1 MAKLQ
6 HIHLEK
12 LSSDEVFSSKLVFSL
27 YVLYVET
34 HCCVMMCVEC
44 FVL

>member
-27 YVLYVET
+27 NAAV
-34 HCCVMMCVEC
+34 C
-44 FVL
+44 